1 MSTNASIEKLAQ
13 KIDSDGRWTVKT
25 NMRQRKKGRSK
36 IEPTTETPP
45 ELKVMDVVKD
55 EVIDEVKGAIA
66 HSGIIMPSAGLNL
79 LFTAPSAE
87 KTLNAVS
94 KKKKW
99 ICVPVA
105 ADTGAMV
112 NVTPPQIFP
121 MEIEETVESK
131 RGECFFGAAGPPIK
145 NIGRQNV
152 GGKVSWDS
160 DSKAISMAFE
170 VANISRPLASV
181 SKICKKGYQA
191 VFDDEESYLLHKATN
206 QKIKL
211 REENVMYYLDIW
223 VEVPVDFEIN
233 PGFAGQVR
241 S

>member
-1 MSTNASIEKLAQ
+1 
-13 KIDSDGRWTVKT
+13 
-25 NMRQRKKGRSK
+25 MRQRKKGRSK
-36 IEPTTETPP
+36 ITFEAGIPSEP
-45 ELKVMDVVKD
+45 KVEEVVKD

-66 HSGIIMPSAGLNL
+66 HSGLVLPNTGLNL
-79 LFTAPSAE
+79 LFTAPSTE
-87 KTLNAVS
+87 VSLNAVA

-121 MEIEETVESK
+121 MEIEETAESK

-145 NIGRQNV
+145 NLGRQNV
-152 GGKVSWDS
+152 GGKVSWDN
-160 DSKAISMAFE
+160 DAKAVSLAFE

-181 SKICKKGYQA
+181 SKICKKGFQA
-191 VFDDEESYLLHKATN
+191 VFDDTESYLLHKATK
-206 QKIKL
+206 QKIML
-211 REENVMYYLDIW
+211 REENFMYYLDIW

-233 PGFAGQVR
+233 QGVAGQVR